1 MRETCSMHSNKYVGI
16 VRYLKKINKQT
27 NKQHNYRDDNNEND
41 DEENDKDD
49 YHDDNNWESDN
60 EDFFSLLV
68 FVKFLGS
75 SQ

>member
-16 VRYLKKINKQT
+16 VRYLKKIQT
-27 NKQHNYRDDNNEND
+27 NKQQNYRDDNNEND

-68 FVKFLGS
+68 FVKFLDS